1 MFYSDKK
8 RLSQIFFI
16 SVPLTILCLVV
27 AFFLMVCSFEADR
40 MMMEFLLDPETGE
53 ASNDLFS
60 TILSNIPSI
69 LYSLVIIIF
78 NSIYLKIARKLT
90 VKENHRTEEQH
101 NLHITFK
108 LISFEFVNTFL
119 LDAFLNLLLLLTRG
133 SWLDSIALSPPLPSI
148 GWGEFSS
155 CWLLLKVGVDSPDPD
170 SSSG

>member
-1 MFYSDKK
+1 MHPVTGKLEMFYSDKK

-119 LDAFLNLLLLLTRG
+119 ALFYVG
-133 SWLDSIALSPPLPSI
+133 FWLQDIAALR
-148 GWGEFSS
+148 
-155 CWLLLKVGVDSPDPD
+155 
-170 SSSG
+170 